1 MARCDTGRKIRD
13 ETDHGLSM
21 SPHRESQLDRRN
33 SVPSDMTPFNGK
45 PPALGQ
51 TLGLGRVFAASG
63 LFADSRGAAQAAVK
77 ILAGQEMGFGP
88 LAAMTGV
95 NIIRGR
101 VSLGANLIAAAIRR
115 SPRYDYR
122 VRRHTDSACEIE
134 FLMDGQPIGTSLFTL
149 EDARRAGLAHGD
161 NWKKYPRNMLFARA
175 ISNGAK
181 WHCPD
186 VFGGPVYTPDEL
198 GAAVDG
204 ETGEMLSPPSNDML
218 EVSLTPGGD
227 LSTGALESL
236 LKRKGVDI
244 ARVRAHYG
252 LEDLDSLNEAQR
264 REVVL
269 RLEGR
274 PDVEPMT
281 AGTSPDVDNN
291 ADMEK

>member
-1 MARCDTGRKIRD
+1 
-13 ETDHGLSM
+13 M
-21 SPHRESQLDRRN
+21 SRHRESQFDRSN
-33 SVPSDMTPFNGK
+33 SVPSEIKPFNGK
-45 PPALGQ
+45 PSSLGQ

-77 ILAGQEMGFGP
+77 ILAGQEIGFGP

-186 VFGGPVYTPDEL
+186 VFGGPVYTPDEF

-204 ETGEMLSPPSNDML
+204 ETGEMLSPPSNNVI
-218 EVSLTPGGD
+218 EASLTPGGD
-227 LSTGALESL
+227 PSTGALESL
-236 LKRKGVDI
+236 LKRKGVDP
-244 ARVRAHYG
+244 ARLLAHYRV
-252 LEDLDSLNEAQR
+252 EDLDTLNEAQL

-274 PDVEPMT
+274 PDVDPV
-281 AGTSPDVDNN
+281 TSGDAPDVDQNPMTE
-291 ADMEK
+291 A